1 MLVCDTERGSEMD
14 DNVVVVQFDESS
26 KAYQAL
32 SELNRL
38 GREGRFKVNSAVL
51 LERGEDGGVRV
62 PEGADNAAGDY
73 VATGGLV
80 GLLVGAL
87 GGPIGMLLGGSLGAL
102 SGSTAELVRAS
113 DQDVA
118 LQVIGQRLKS
128 GSPALVAEV
137 EEPAE
142 EVIDGA
148 MSALGG
154 KVTRLAASDVYAEVV
169 AAEDAAVD
177 EDVDAF
183 KARIGKHRA
192 DRKAKWEAFKA
203 EVRSKTT

>member
-1 MLVCDTERGSEMD
+1 MD

-38 GREGRFKVNSAVL
+38 GREGRVNVNSAVL
-51 LERGEDGGVRV
+51 LERAEDGGVRV
-62 PEGADNAAGDY
+62 PEGADNAAGY
-73 VATGGLV
+73 SVATGGLV
-80 GLLVGAL
+80 GMLIGAL
-87 GGPIGMLLGGSLGAL
+87 GGPIGMLLGGSIGVM
-102 SGSTAELVRAS
+102 SGSAGELARSS
-113 DQDVA
+113 DQEVA
-118 LQVIGQRLKS
+118 LQVIGERLQP

-154 KVTRLAASDVYAEVV
+154 KVRCERCLRRGRGSGGCCA
-169 AAEDAAVD
+169 
-177 EDVDAF
+177 
-183 KARIGKHRA
+183 
-192 DRKAKWEAFKA
+192 
-203 EVRSKTT
+203 